1 MSTTF
6 ILATTD
12 LQLAA
17 AWEAQIPADQPIV
30 RLFSAAH
37 QPVTQPGLSAVVV
50 LDASSEPSL
59 PSSLVRCPTIY
70 VGEPRSLPFEQAR
83 LAARARVFLDYEEST
98 HRLAEFLPLMGELA
112 AKESMISLMVDKDKG
127 RRAEISGSRPPMRP
141 PSNVGTETAE
151 LWDFLEGAVDS
162 IDSRDRLL
170 GEFRRASRYLLRAS
184 HAVFF
189 LRDGDGFRADR
200 GTSFFPNDDPLV
212 AYLESHPAVID
223 GANWDG
229 PADPMAELAVRNRLA
244 MWGARLLAPIHDN
257 GRLLGLIALGVR
269 DDGQPYDESDRV
281 RTVCVARLLRQ
292 FLNKSLQL
300 GRLQIFANQATLGAK
315 YLPSTLILAPEETVP
330 RHVPLVVRDLI
341 GRVRRTREVS
351 RATPGEGQPFRASAG
366 LVAETGG
373 VWVFW
378 EEASSEVHDAASRR
392 RVARMGL
399 LRELALT
406 LSHELGNAL
415 VSLATFRQVSETT
428 PLPPAMLATIKADI
442 VKLEGLSS
450 RLAVMQTLDEL
461 VATKVDLRELAQ
473 GIGAALGV
481 KVEVGPDPVAISAAR
496 ELLDFALRSLV
507 ETITE
512 NRGEL
517 GGRDLV
523 LQVRST
529 GTGKELTGLL
539 SLKGKHLELEGIL
552 PEPVVGAVPN
562 QGRMGVFLAKEIL
575 RLHHGEIHA
584 GPGMEGTEILISVR
598 SC

>member
-12 LQLAA
+12 LPLAA
-17 AWEAQIPADQPIV
+17 AWEAQIPADRPIV
-30 RLFSAAH
+30 RLFSAAN

-50 LDASSEPSL
+50 LDASSEPAL
-59 PSSLVRCPTIY
+59 PANLVKCPTIY

-83 LAARARVFLDYEEST
+83 LAGRAKVYLGYEEST
-98 HRLAEFLPLMGELA
+98 RRLDEFLPLLAELA
-112 AKESMISLMVDKDKG
+112 SKESMLALLVDKS
-127 RRAEISGSRPPMRP
+127 RRAEGSRSPMRL
-141 PSNVGTETAE
+141 SAATETAE

-170 GEFRRASRYLLRAS
+170 GEFRRASRHLLRAS

-189 LRDGDGFRADR
+189 LRETDGFRADR

-229 PADPMAELAVRNRLA
+229 PGDPMAELAVRNRLA
-244 MWGARLLAPIHDN
+244 MWGARLLVPIHDN

-281 RTVCVARLLRQ
+281 RAVCVARLLRQ
-292 FLNKSLQL
+292 FLTKAMQL
-300 GRLQIFANQATLGAK
+300 GRLQIFATQATLGAK
-315 YLPSTLILAPEETVP
+315 YLPSTLILAPEEAVP

-366 LVAETGG
+366 LVVETGG

-392 RVARMGL
+392 RAVRMGL

-415 VSLATFRQVSETT
+415 VSLATFRQAPEAAPV
-428 PLPPAMLATIKADI
+428 PASMVATVKGDI
-442 VKLEGLSS
+442 AKLEGLAE

-461 VATKVDLRELAQ
+461 TPVKVDIRELAQ
-473 GIGAALGV
+473 GIGAALGL
-481 KVEVGPDPVAISAAR
+481 KVEVGPDPVTLSAAKD
-496 ELLDFALRSLV
+496 LLGFALRSLI

-517 GGRDLV
+517 GARELA

-529 GTGKELTGLL
+529 GTGKELTALL
-539 SLKGKHLELEGIL
+539 SLKGRHLELEGIL